1 MRIRTLLAC
10 CSLLTLFAGCSDD
23 SNSPTEPPPTG
34 PELTSLAVEP
44 PIAEL
49 DIGTTASFRAVGT
62 YSDGSVIDVSADV
75 DWSLEFDTGI
85 LQVITDADKPDDF
98 FVEAGIIGNEN
109 IVAALDGI
117 DAIARVSV
125 IDASLSAMEINPQ
138 AADMVVG
145 STRLFTVTGIYE
157 DGRRQD
163 LTDESTWGTGDESI
177 ATVTGEGVATAQA
190 VGNTAVS
197 ATFSNLSASAS
208 VQVRVETEIEY
219 IEITPRDVKLL
230 TGNSQNFNAT
240 AYYSDGSTQ
249 RVTDTVLWT
258 SSDTSVAEEDS
269 FRNGQFRGVSAGE
282 AEISADLG
290 IRFQDTTAITVED
303 VSITRIRISPADLI
317 LPVGQD
323 RRYLT
328 DAVGSDERLYSLNGS
343 PDLKYEVAD
352 SSVAYISNGP
362 DSKGT
367 LTALREGT
375 TTVIST
381 FDYEGETYTDQA
393 TLTVCQ
399 GGSC

>member
-23 SNSPTEPPPTG
+23 SDPPTEPPPSG
-34 PELTSLAVEP
+34 PELTSLAIEP

-49 DIGTTASFRAVGT
+49 DIGTTESFRAVGT
-62 YSDGSVIDVSADV
+62 YSDGSVIDVSVDV

-117 DAIARVSV
+117 DAIAQVSV

-208 VQVRVETEIEY
+208 VQVRAEAEIDY
-219 IEITPRDVKLL
+219 IEITPRDVRLL

-249 RVTDTVLWT
+249 RVTDTVLWM
-258 SSDTSVAEEDS
+258 SSNTSVAEEDS

-290 IRFQDTTAITVED
+290 IRFQDTTSITVED

-317 LPVGQD
+317 LPVGEG

-328 DAVGSDERLYSLNGS
+328 DAVGSDGRLYSVNGS
-343 PDLKYEVAD
+343 PDLKYEVTD
-352 SSVAYISNGP
+352 TSVAYISNGP
-362 DSKGT
+362 DGKGT